1 MYNYAIALSESYDS
15 ESGQCI
21 SDVFRDT
28 YFRGFDGNKVV
39 VMTLDSRFIQ
49 FI

>member
-21 SDVFRDT
+21 SDVFRDI
-28 YFRGFDGNKVV
+28 YFHDFDGNKVV
-39 VMTLDSRFIQ
+39 LITMQSP
-49 FI
+49 